1 MQNGQGCANFPFS
14 LLIAGEKKK
23 EALIRCE
30 AASQNGLLKDK
41 NALFLKDSL
50 FWVRTLTKLL
60 AVDIQKTKMS
70 AVAES
75 YSKTSD

>member
-41 NALFLKDSL
+41 NAFLKDSL
-50 FWVRTLTKLL
+50 FWVRKLTKLL